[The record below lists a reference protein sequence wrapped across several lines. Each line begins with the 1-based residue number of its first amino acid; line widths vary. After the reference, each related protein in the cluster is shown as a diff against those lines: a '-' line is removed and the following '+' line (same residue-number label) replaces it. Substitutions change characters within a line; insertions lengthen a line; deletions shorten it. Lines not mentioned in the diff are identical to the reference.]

1 MGAMPYGGG
10 GAGSGASVPGA
21 GDPTDKTGRA
31 LGKRARKTRQRFLDA
46 TARLL
51 AERSILDISV
61 TEIAREVDS
70 VSSLFYHYFRD
81 VEDAAQHLACEASNE
96 IPPMV
101 ELIDG
106 SWEGEA
112 GLERARALSAAYLA
126 HWERN
131 HGVLLLRN
139 QAADRGDRHFLQ
151 IRKEALEPLINK
163 LAQLIAASQQQG
175 RVADDLHP
183 YLAASAL
190 VSILEKLSAYARTL
204 RHFDADRQDL
214 VDTCARMIYTTLGGR

>member
-1 MGAMPYGGG
+1 MGQARIRDKSGREL
-10 GAGSGASVPGA
+10 GA
-21 GDPTDKTGRA
+21 RA
-31 LGKRARKTRQRFLDA
+31 QKTRQRFLDA

-61 TEIAREVDS
+61 AQIAREVDS
-70 VSSLFYHYFRD
+70 VSSLFYHYFAD
-81 VEDAAQHLACEASNE
+81 VNEAAQHLAREASAE
-96 IPPMV
+96 VPAML

-106 SWEGEA
+106 DWQGDA
-112 GLERARALSAAYLA
+112 GLVRARELSAAYLA

-139 QAADRGDRHFLQ
+139 QAADRGDRDFLQ
-151 IRKEALEPLINK
+151 IRRQALEPLIDK
-163 LAQLIAASQQQG
+163 LSELIGVAQQRGDVSA
-175 RVADDLHP
+175 DLHP

-204 RHFDADRQDL
+204 RHFDADRDDL
-214 VDTCARMIYTTLGGR
+214 VDTCARIIYTTVTGG

>member
-1 MGAMPYGGG
+1 MAQQKIKDKSGRKLGA
-10 GAGSGASVPGA
+10 
-21 GDPTDKTGRA
+21 RA
-31 LGKRARKTRQRFLDA
+31 QKTRQRFLDA
-46 TARLL
+46 TAKLL

-81 VEDAAQHLACEASNE
+81 VEDATRHLAREASAE
-96 IPPMV
+96 VPAMV

-106 SWEGEA
+106 DWAGEQ
-112 GLERARALSAAYLA
+112 GLDRARNLSRAYLD

-139 QAADRGDRHFLQ
+139 QAADRGDKGFLE

-163 LAQLIAASQQQG
+163 LTELITQSQAEG
-175 RVADDLHP
+175 RVASDLHP
-183 YLAASAL
+183 FLAASAL

-204 RHFDADRQDL
+204 QSFNAGRDDL
-214 VDTCARMIYTTLGGR
+214 VDTCARMIHSTVTGT